1 MAPVKSRPIVARPTS
16 HSGSPSE
23 RMYGILSA
31 VHSALCG
38 EGRDAF
44 DMLGVGEARVQLG
57 E

>member
-1 MAPVKSRPIVARPTS
+1 
-16 HSGSPSE
+16 
-23 RMYGILSA
+23 MYGILSA
-31 VHSALCG
+31 VHSAMCG